1 MSDTARVRQTY
12 RGEQVPDLYYQSD
25 APDADSEEADPAD
38 AEEDFKRYQAECRA
52 VHAALE
58 GAAGRHIHVPGAG
71 PPAATWNRARRPPGD
86 RV

>member
-38 AEEDFKRYQAECRA
+38 AEEDFERYRAECRA

-58 GAAGRHIHVPGAG
+58 GAQLDDTFTFQEQVPPRPRGIVPGA
-71 PPAATWNRARRPPGD
+71 PG
-86 RV
+86 V